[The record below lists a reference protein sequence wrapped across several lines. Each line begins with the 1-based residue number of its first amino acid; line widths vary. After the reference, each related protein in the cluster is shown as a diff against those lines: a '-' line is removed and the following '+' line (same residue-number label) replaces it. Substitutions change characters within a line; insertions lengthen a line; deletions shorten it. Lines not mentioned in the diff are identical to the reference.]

1 MRAIEIASGMHPLSS
16 EIQLRKAQ
24 VLANTGRKSE
34 ALSILKKLEKVSSE
48 NPDVF
53 LLMGIIYIA
62 MDKEKEALENFEKS
76 IHLADETKE
85 DILISTAISLE
96 NAEKFTLAIKYLNQA
111 LKIQTTNTGVI
122 FELAYCYERL
132 ANYTESIKY
141 YQMFLDEDPFSS
153 HVWFNLGVVYN
164 LTDAFEEA
172 IEAFGY
178 AIAIDDEFAAAYF
191 NRGNTYTSLENYQDA
206 IKDYQEFILL
216 EEDNAIAHYYI
227 GECYEKT
234 DDLETALSYYEKTLQ
249 IDNDFADA
257 FLGKGFI
264 AFQKEDFEESLRF
277 AREAEKREPDNPDY
291 LLLIA
296 NSYMKMDNN
305 DEADKNFEKA
315 VHTAPDDDEIR
326 ICYSDFEFGR
336 SNITKAIEI
345 LESGYSMYSNVAMIN
360 YRLAA
365 YHWNLKDYEKTE
377 SYFRLAIVE
386 EYENNEDFF
395 NFAKGAENDN
405 LINNLMQQFN
415 PDKNKTE

>member
-1 MRAIEIASGMHPLSS
+1 MDSDRDWSENDNENNESIVRYEDMIRKNTSYFFDVDEFQDIIDYYIDKNRPNSALRAIEIASGMHPLSS

-178 AIAIDDEFAAAYF
+178 AIAIDD
-191 NRGNTYTSLENYQDA
+191 SCD
-206 IKDYQEFILL
+206 
-216 EEDNAIAHYYI
+216 
-227 GECYEKT
+227 
-234 DDLETALSYYEKTLQ
+234 
-249 IDNDFADA
+249 
-257 FLGKGFI
+257 
-264 AFQKEDFEESLRF
+264 
-277 AREAEKREPDNPDY
+277 KRE
-291 LLLIA
+291 
-296 NSYMKMDNN
+296 
-305 DEADKNFEKA
+305 
-315 VHTAPDDDEIR
+315 
-326 ICYSDFEFGR
+326 
-336 SNITKAIEI
+336 ITVK
-345 LESGYSMYSNVAMIN
+345 
-360 YRLAA
+360 
-365 YHWNLKDYEKTE
+365 
-377 SYFRLAIVE
+377 
-386 EYENNEDFF
+386 
-395 NFAKGAENDN
+395 
-405 LINNLMQQFN
+405 
-415 PDKNKTE
+415 